1 MDTLTLNTSEAL
13 DKPASLAAATPP
25 QSQPAPLCSEP
36 NTKAAPTT
44 SMDIQQILDSIPHR
58 YPFLLVDRV
67 VEFEKG
73 VRIKA
78 IKNVTMNE
86 PHFQGHFPGLPIMPG
101 VLQVEALAQTGA
113 VLVRDMLSEEEAKN
127 KLAVLAG
134 LNNFRFRRMVKPG
147 DQLVMVG
154 ELVKFRPP
162 VGKADCKAYVDG
174 ELVLS
179 GELVFSLLDRD
190 SLE

>member
-1 MDTLTLNTSEAL
+1 MDTLTLDPPASARSCDATRSGVASPEELDSAL
-13 DKPASLAAATPP
+13 DALKPPVV
-25 QSQPAPLCSEP
+25 
-36 NTKAAPTT
+36 
-44 SMDIQQILDSIPHR
+44 SMDIQNIIETIPHR
-58 YPFLLVDRV
+58 YPFLLVDRIL
-67 VEFEKG
+67 ELEKG

-78 IKNVTMNE
+78 LKNVTMNE
-86 PHFQGHFPGLPIMPG
+86 PFFQGHFPGLPIMPG

-113 VLVRDMLSEEEAKN
+113 VLVRNMLDESEN

-154 ELVKFRPP
+154 ELIKFRPP

-174 ELVLS
+174 ELVVS
-179 GELVFSLLDRD
+179 GEIIFSLIDRD
-190 SLE
+190 SLA